1 MMSQTNQKNLNPQAQ
16 TSKVVVKENPS
27 VRAEK
32 AYESIRQT
40 ITLNEKLQK
49 IGAISNSFGLRKATT
64 R

>member
-1 MMSQTNQKNLNPQAQ
+1 MSQSNQKIQNQQTQAA
-16 TSKVVVKENPS
+16 KVATKENPS

-32 AYESIRQT
+32 AYEAIRQT